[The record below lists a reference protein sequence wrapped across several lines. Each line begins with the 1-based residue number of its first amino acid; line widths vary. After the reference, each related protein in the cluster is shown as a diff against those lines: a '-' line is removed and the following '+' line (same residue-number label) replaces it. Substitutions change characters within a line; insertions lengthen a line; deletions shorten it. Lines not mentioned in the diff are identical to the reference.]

1 MYLSCFKYSTLNQRK
16 LHMCRSKRKTSTENL
31 QLAKIFGFAQSW
43 ESPKML
49 LRDAWNSFFLIHV
62 LAYLNV
68 QTIYFVTISKCTSN
82 KFEGENVSGRWAVD
96 MSPRG
101 YRDAVCRPGV
111 VPCFSLA
118 SSMRSHSKL
127 AVVRVEHR
135 RLQIVQQRSIG
146 RTTIV
151 TRGAF
156 LDCWIWKF
164 RAEQWASPPIDYS
177 GTYNILLFI
186 SRYFDISLCMK
197 YL

>member
-1 MYLSCFKYSTLNQRK
+1 
-16 LHMCRSKRKTSTENL
+16 
-31 QLAKIFGFAQSW
+31 
-43 ESPKML
+43 
-49 LRDAWNSFFLIHV
+49 
-62 LAYLNV
+62 
-68 QTIYFVTISKCTSN
+68 
-82 KFEGENVSGRWAVD
+82 
-96 MSPRG
+96 
-101 YRDAVCRPGV
+101 
-111 VPCFSLA
+111 
-118 SSMRSHSKL
+118 L